1 MGCMY
6 STADRSDRNS
16 RTFRVYNV
24 DENGDELNSGKIEVT
39 DVDLILHQK
48 GKDPIH
54 WPLRCLRRYGCD
66 QELFSFESGRRCPT
80 GPGIYAFKC
89 RRAESLFAAVQECI
103 QRAGQQDE
111 LGANQAFDHS
121 IHNSRPS
128 SVNIEMQQVNGF
140 VVQPGTVQT
149 NALTR
154 DINYINVDTNVDAD
168 HQYVN
173 VNTNGAN
180 GSRHRSLQNG
190 GMDSVNAES
199 VLIDFLHNPKLQQ
212 DSDYNR
218 NSAGLQYIRL
228 DLPESAEDECEEVM
242 SSQNG
247 NRPRI
252 QSEPDVDG
260 GDDHGLPNI
269 ELDETINGDVF
280 DDPPYDGGNQPDYM
294 NVTVPEGAA
303 ARVSNGNPV
312 PLRPPK
318 NVDHNYLNISHP
330 ISTSSGSS
338 APSCAPPPVQ
348 GPGRLNYIEVVNLTN
363 GTGSTTPTSPVS
375 YNPYPAE
382 SPSKRT
388 DSYTVIDFAKT
399 QALSNSSRVMSDAAG
414 EGIRKTRHNSTI
426 TS

>member
-6 STADRSDRNS
+6 SSADRSDRSS

-111 LGANQAFDHS
+111 LGANQAFDHN

-128 SVNIEMQQVNGF
+128 SVIEMQQVNGF
-140 VVQPGTVQT
+140 VVQPGSLQT

-173 VNTNGAN
+173 VNTGGAN
-180 GSRHRSLQNG
+180 GSRPRSLPNG

-228 DLPESAEDECEEVM
+228 DLPESAEDECEEASVIA
-242 SSQNG
+242 SQNA
-247 NRPRI
+247 NHVRTH
-252 QSEPDVDG
+252 SEPDVDG

-269 ELDETINGDVF
+269 ELDETINCDVF
-280 DDPPYDGGNQPDYM
+280 DDSPYDASNQRDYM
-294 NVTVPEGAA
+294 NVAA
-303 ARVSNGNPV
+303 DGIRMSNGNPV
-312 PLRPPK
+312 QLRQPK
-318 NVDHNYLNISHP
+318 NADHNYLNISHP
-330 ISTSSGSS
+330 ISASNSSNVPSS
-338 APSCAPPPVQ
+338 APPPQ
-348 GPGRLNYIEVVNLTN
+348 GPGRLNYIEVANLTN
-363 GTGSTTPTSPVS
+363 GTGTTTPTSPVS
-375 YNPYPAE
+375 YNSYPAE